1 MLTRAL
7 FAHNCSSLYLT
18 ISINIINNIIII
30 TTVSHS
36 ASTLPSFGAHTAFC
50 SGGRNRFFS
59 EGRWAS
65 NAEISGSWFARLT
78 SEA

>member
-30 TTVSHS
+30 TTMSHS
-36 ASTLPSFGAHTAFC
+36 I
-50 SGGRNRFFS
+50 N
-59 EGRWAS
+59 
-65 NAEISGSWFARLT
+65 
-78 SEA
+78 